1 MNMIVVGTLL
11 TLLLVNYASA
21 VVVTISNVLTRV
33 DVHGQPMDIHDGNI
47 VQFEKDGLYY
57 YYGMGY
63 GECSSELN
71 FGCAGEF
78 LMGDCGFRIN
88 HTINLYTSPD
98 LSRWTFVRDILPR
111 NGDRPLGIYYRPKV
125 IYNRLTQLYVLW
137 VNRVQRSG
145 SFYVPDF
152 LDASYVVATSTTP
165 FGPFTVVK
173 TKVQTLIYGNP
184 GDFSLF
190 VDDEDGNGT
199 IRAYIAYD
207 AFDNLHRIQIEQLT
221 SDYTD
226 SLGKAATTGPLTSL
240 NNEAPI
246 MFKRRGYYY
255 LLFGE
260 CCCFCR
266 SGSNSRVFT
275 SSHPLG
281 PWTDTKYD
289 IDPVKDVIINSTR
302 RRRSV
307 SGGQESFVIQALQ
320 SNLTTAFIFVSDRWG
335 TGFHMAE
342 DKQYWQPL
350 QFNDTQEPPRIQ
362 QLEWTDQFTLD
373 LATPLAAKQTPSQ
386 IQQR

>member
-1 MNMIVVGTLL
+1 
-11 TLLLVNYASA
+11 
-21 VVVTISNVLTRV
+21 
-33 DVHGQPMDIHDGNI
+33 
-47 VQFEKDGLYY
+47 
-57 YYGMGY
+57 
-63 GECSSELN
+63 
-71 FGCAGEF
+71 
-78 LMGDCGFRIN
+78 
-88 HTINLYTSPD
+88 
-98 LSRWTFVRDILPR
+98 
-111 NGDRPLGIYYRPKV
+111 
-125 IYNRLTQLYVLW
+125 
-137 VNRVQRSG
+137 
-145 SFYVPDF
+145 
-152 LDASYVVATSTTP
+152 
-165 FGPFTVVK
+165 
-173 TKVQTLIYGNP
+173 
-184 GDFSLF
+184 
-190 VDDEDGNGT
+190 
-199 IRAYIAYD
+199 
-207 AFDNLHRIQIEQLT
+207 
-221 SDYTD
+221 
-226 SLGKAATTGPLTSL
+226 
-240 NNEAPI
+240 